1 MEAMMKLKES
11 LFGKAKNNINSA
23 QDRYKKD
30 YNRKRKLC
38 QEFEI
43 GSHVLLRNSKRD
55 SKKGDKMV
63 PKWSGPYEI
72 IELKDEKLA
81 RLRNLKQ
88 KLTLQT

>member
-38 QEFEI
+38 QVSFIPFSFIITYNRIPTLGIRNWVPCPSEKFE
-43 GSHVLLRNSKRD
+43 KR
-55 SKKGDKMV
+55 
-63 PKWSGPYEI
+63 
-72 IELKDEKLA
+72 
-81 RLRNLKQ
+81 
-88 KLTLQT
+88 